1 MNKHARS
8 TAEPAC
14 PGDGP
19 TGPSQREVCDKP
31 GERRS
36 ATVSSQRHFRSLMH
50 SPTPGL
56 ASSSASGRGRAPQRN
71 TFSADP
77 QTIADLGV
85 SAAAGRHLLD
95 LEADI

>member
-1 MNKHARS
+1 M
-8 TAEPAC
+8 
-14 PGDGP
+14 GP
-19 TGPSQREVCDKP
+19 QGRANAK
-31 GERRS
+31 S
-36 ATVSSQRHFRSLMH
+36 ATSRVSAAQRLFPAMGHFRSLVH